1 MIRPPGFS
9 GALFGT
15 AAEGDARSDE
25 AARAVFVSAGAPQE
39 WAFVSQVHGKD
50 VVDAVRPGS
59 LGEGDAIITTQT
71 DLAITVAAA
80 DCVPVVVEGHGFA
93 AVIHAGWR
101 GAAAG
106 VVTATLTN
114 LRRRGLV
121 PERAALG
128 PSIGPCCYEV
138 GPEVVDRFP
147 DHAETTTWGTASID
161 LRTAVAGQ
169 LDDVSVWVSD
179 RCTMTDPGL
188 LSYRRNR
195 TTQRQVAV
203 AWLPKV

>member
-25 AARAVFVSAGAPQE
+25 AARAAFVDAGAPTE
-39 WAFVSQVHGKD
+39 WAFVSQVHGTR
-50 VVDAVRPGS
+50 VLDALRPGS
-59 LGEGDAIITTQT
+59 LGEGDAIITTHRG
-71 DLAITVAAA
+71 LAITVAAA
-80 DCVPVVVEGHGFA
+80 DCVPIILEGEGFA

-101 GAAAG
+101 GAAGG
-106 VVTATLTN
+106 VVTMTLNT
-114 LRRRGLV
+114 LRKRGLV

-147 DHAETTTWGTASID
+147 DHVMSTTWGTSSID
-161 LRTAVAGQ
+161 LRAAVSSQFGG
-169 LDDVSVWVSD
+169 LPVWVSD
-179 RCTMTDPGL
+179 RCTMTDPAL

-195 TTQRQVAV
+195 TTRRQVAV
-203 AWLPKV
+203 AWLPLD